1 MGGQGHPLRRIRH
14 APSWQSAPPTAA
26 LHASFGNRLTTP
38 RGANEDRQVPT
49 PLFLD
54 PDRLFP
60 IDAATRAV
68 AKDLYESVAELPI
81 ISPHG
86 HVEPSLLMDDKP
98 FSDPAEL
105 FITHDHYVTRLLH
118 SAGIDLGTLGVG
130 RSTSSDP
137 RASWRV
143 LAEHWHLFAGTASG
157 YWLTHELATLFDIRV
172 EPSAV
177 TSDDCYDAIASRL
190 ADSAYRPR
198 ALFERFGIEVLAT
211 TDDPMDDLSVHAAL
225 ANDTTFSGRM
235 LPTFRPDEYL
245 DPTAPSFRE
254 RVQRLTDWHGT
265 AFDDFEGYLT
275 ALEARR
281 AHFIAHGA
289 VSADHGVREPY
300 TVDLTND
307 EASALFR
314 RAVNGDLDA
323 SGAREFSGNMLLRM
337 AGMSVRDGLVMTIHP
352 GVFRNHSSAT
362 LERLGPNTGHDIPL
376 TTTYT
381 ENLRPLL
388 ERYGLEP
395 NLHLVLFAVD
405 ETIYS
410 REIAPL
416 AGFYPS
422 VFIGAPW
429 WFLDAPD
436 AVLRFRAAV
445 TETAGFY
452 RGSGFI
458 DDTRAFLSIPA
469 RHDMARRLDSA
480 FLARL
485 VGEGRVS
492 RSSAERIAVDLV
504 SELPRRVF
512 KL

>member
-1 MGGQGHPLRRIRH
+1 MPAPL
-14 APSWQSAPPTAA
+14 
-26 LHASFGNRLTTP
+26 
-38 RGANEDRQVPT
+38 E
-49 PLFLD
+49 LD
-54 PDRLFP
+54 DDRLLP
-60 IDAATRAV
+60 GDPETRAIARDLHGAV
-68 AKDLYESVAELPI
+68 ATLPI

-86 HVEPSLLMDDKP
+86 HVDPRLLLDDEP

-105 FITHDHYVTRLLH
+105 LISRDHYVTRLLH
-118 SAGIDLGTLGVG
+118 AAGLDLGDLGAG
-130 RSTSSDP
+130 TSTDAEP
-137 RASWRV
+137 RVIWRR
-143 LAEHWHLFAGTASG
+143 LAENWHVLLGTASG
-157 YWLTHELATLFDIRV
+157 YWLTHELVTLFGIDM
-172 EPSAV
+172 EPSAE
-177 TSDDCYDAIASRL
+177 TADTIYDSIAARL
-190 ADSAYRPR
+190 RDPAYRPR
-198 ALFERFGIEVLAT
+198 VLLERFGIEVLAT
-211 TDDPMDDLSVHAAL
+211 TDDPLDDLGAHAAL
-225 ANDTTFSGRM
+225 AADPSFAPRV
-235 LPTFRPDEYL
+235 LPTFRSDAYL
-245 DPTAPSFRE
+245 DPDAPGFVERIERLASTNGTAP
-254 RVQRLTDWHGT
+254 
-265 AFDDFEGYLT
+265 DDFAGYLA

-289 VSADHGVREPY
+289 VSSDHGVREPH
-300 TVDLTND
+300 TVDLSDD
-307 EASALFR
+307 EASALYR
-314 RAVNGDLDA
+314 RAVAGTLDA
-323 SGAREFSGNMLLRM
+323 AGARAFRGNMLVRM
-337 AGMSVRDGLVMTIHP
+337 AGMSARDGLVMTIHP
-352 GVFRNHSSAT
+352 GVHRNHSTAT
-362 LERLGPNTGHDIPL
+362 FDRFGPDTGHDIPI

-388 ERYGLEP
+388 ERHGLDR
-395 NLHLVLFAVD
+395 NLHLVLFTVD
-405 ETIYS
+405 ETVYS

-485 VGEGRVS
+485 VREGRLSLRQAQRV
-492 RSSAERIAVDLV
+492 AVDLV
-504 SELPRRVF
+504 DSIPRRTF